1 MKSAKMKWLLCL
13 VTLWGG
19 VANSVLYAQDRDDK
33 HATLEHIHSIKV
45 AYITDRLNLTSQ
57 QSQVFWPVYS
67 SYEKELK
74 ALRKSYFEKYKGLN
88 KNDDHVSRQFF
99 DDNLDFQAASVDLKR
114 KYRDQFLNVLTPQ
127 QLANLFKAEHDFNT
141 MLMQRLKDKH
151 NGNGDAIWKDHDGR

>member
-1 MKSAKMKWLLCL
+1 MNSAKIKWLVSL
-13 VTLWGG
+13 VTSLIFF
-19 VANSVLYAQDRDDK
+19 ANSTMYAQDRDDK

-74 ALRKSYFEKYKGLN
+74 ALRKSYFEKYKGVD

-127 QLANLFKAEHDFNT
+127 QLANLFKAEHDFNI

-151 NGNGDAIWKDHDGR
+151 NGNDGVMWKVHDGR